1 MQQQPAGCPPTR
13 SLSIFVG
20 PATVISQPASAEQ
33 IRLFFGRRWIVDQHH
48 QNLAAI
54 VFRRTFVIV
63 PLLFGSIDAVADKYE
78 VSIHDYISRLRAGED
93 NKIIRELERF
103 SFSR

>member
-1 MQQQPAGCPPTR
+1 MQQQRAGCPPTR
-13 SLSIFVG
+13 SLFIFVG

-54 VFRRTFVIV
+54 IFRRSFVIV
-63 PLLFGSIDAVADKYE
+63 PFLFGSIDAVTDKYE
-78 VSIHDYISRLRAGED
+78 VSIHDYISLLRARKG
-93 NKIIRELERF
+93 NKIICELER
-103 SFSR
+103 